1 MTFGNAN
8 LLFPLFIFVV
18 VDSIKSDFVTR
29 SVKSLGW
36 AAAAALVRTRRIY
49 NHLSGNMCIGN
60 GELPDHIVIFDF
72 KSPFLQTIHLFVSMV
87 NE

>member
-1 MTFGNAN
+1 MRIYF
-8 LLFPLFIFVV
+8 FPFFIFVV

-36 AAAAALVRTRRIY
+36 AAALVRTRRIY
-49 NHLSGNMCIGN
+49 YIINHLSGNMCIGN

-72 KSPFLQTIHLFVSMV
+72 KSPFLQTIPIFVSMV